1 MPCSIC
7 GKNGHNRRTCPIL
20 KVEDEPVPPRDP
32 PPPKIDDTVLIM
44 LSIEKDIRNI
54 IIQDKLSEL
63 SEDRI
68 TFYESFLNIQKKEFK
83 IINLDKYRSM
93 EIYLINNNSKLID
106 MNIDS
111 IDINDIDCTYLG
123 QINPRGIIQMTSF
136 TGYTYLVMDEY
147 KMFDTIDV
155 SEEMNDTQLIN
166 YIVDI
171 SIPSKY
177 PSTKKINNENHSL
190 FASLKLNYLIQQMI
204 RLGALNEDKYPD
216 LYPILELHDSIQMP
230 QYDSLD
236 LEAAGLPNEL
246 TNIT

>member
-123 QINPRGIIQMTSF
+123 QINTRGIIQMTSF

-147 KMFDTIDV
+147 KMFDTI
-155 SEEMNDTQLIN
+155 E
-166 YIVDI
+166 
-171 SIPSKY
+171 K
-177 PSTKKINNENHSL
+177 
-190 FASLKLNYLIQQMI
+190 
-204 RLGALNEDKYPD
+204 
-216 LYPILELHDSIQMP
+216 
-230 QYDSLD
+230 
-236 LEAAGLPNEL
+236 
-246 TNIT
+246 